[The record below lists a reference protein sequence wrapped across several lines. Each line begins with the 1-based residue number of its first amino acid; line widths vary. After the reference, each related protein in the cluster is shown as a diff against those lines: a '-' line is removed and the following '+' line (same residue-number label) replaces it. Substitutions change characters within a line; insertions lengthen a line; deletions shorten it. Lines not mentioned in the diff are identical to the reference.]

1 MAIESS
7 SSGKKIIYA
16 LLKRTFYGVLIRALF
31 FWRYL
36 VMKLKYWG
44 FQKNHYDLYTMNKV
58 IDGSLCAVCW
68 HVDDLKI
75 SHVKSTVVD
84 DILRLLEEYNG
95 KVSLLTNT
103 QGNINDYLGMVLY
116 FINKGQTGAC

>member
-1 MAIESS
+1 
-7 SSGKKIIYA
+7 
-16 LLKRTFYGVLIRALF
+16 
-31 FWRYL
+31 
-36 VMKLKYWG
+36 MKLKYWG
-44 FQKNHYDLYTMNKV
+44 FQKNHYDLCTTNKV

-84 DILRLLEEYNG
+84 EILRLLEEYNG

-116 FINKGQTGAC
+116 FINKGKLGVTIPKNI